1 MNILIVWKENLDKYM
16 EEEIVKEEIERAV
29 KYASSSNKLENN
41 QLSDNEANQII
52 EDILMGKTDKS
63 FLFSVAEMTQKSQMN
78 LTESENKDEML
89 RTIDGFRGFLDCL
102 EDVREKG
109 FILAH
114 SVWNKGEINDKDFM
128 KEAYNMGLNV

>member
-78 LTESENKDEML
+78 LTKSENKDEK
-89 RTIDGFRGFLDCL
+89 
-102 EDVREKG
+102 VRE
-109 FILAH
+109 
-114 SVWNKGEINDKDFM
+114 S
-128 KEAYNMGLNV
+128 NVKIRK